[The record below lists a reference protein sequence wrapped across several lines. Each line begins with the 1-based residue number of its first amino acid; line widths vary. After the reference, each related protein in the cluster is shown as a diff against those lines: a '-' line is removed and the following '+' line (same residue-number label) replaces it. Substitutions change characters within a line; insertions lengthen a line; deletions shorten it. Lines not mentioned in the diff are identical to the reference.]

1 MTHSRK
7 IKKHINLNYSF
18 SIYKETIRTLLTL
31 KSAVILSRQIESWVW
46 DCARLTEAGI
56 GTPHFI
62 ELHRYCIF

>member
-31 KSAVILSRQIESWVW
+31 KSAVILSRQIESWVSEGTRR
-46 DCARLTEAGI
+46 ASSGIQIMFYFLTLVVV
-56 GTPHFI
+56 T
-62 ELHRYCIF
+62 